1 MIQLS
6 DPALAG
12 PYRLPA
18 GQEAALVEAARA
30 LGWPVQ
36 VCRPHVGDR
45 DAWLAAVAS
54 ALALPAHFG
63 GNFDALYDC
72 LCDPQQWQSGGCVLV
87 LGGLD
92 ALGDDVDILIAVLQ
106 AASDELRER
115 GFALWALLD
124 APHLDLDPLPRA

>member
-1 MIQLS
+1 MTQLS

-18 GQEAALVEAARA
+18 GQEQPLSDTARA
-30 LGWPVQ
+30 LGWPVV
-36 VCRPHVGDR
+36 VCRPQVGDR
-45 DAWLAAVAS
+45 TAWLAGLAR

-72 LCDPQQWQSGGCVLV
+72 LCDPLQWQGNGCLLV
-87 LGGLD
+87 LGGL
-92 ALGDDVDILIAVLQ
+92 APLGDDVDILIAVLQ

-124 APHLDLDPLPRA
+124 AAGLDLDPPPRA